1 MRFKTCTTISVRV
14 STLIYSDNI
23 FVIFCCHSLSI
34 FRIVFT
40 MFGCEERRS
49 KNKRVQRAR
58 DRIKKDGEMTN
69 RIAELDSICG
79 VMQKAEFEGSTQAGS
94 MKTLKLRELTQQR
107 ETELGKTALT
117 MVRRAALQALLEHE
131 RQQYVIELN
140 RLGKTIYKQRV

>member
-1 MRFKTCTTISVRV
+1 
-14 STLIYSDNI
+14 
-23 FVIFCCHSLSI
+23 
-34 FRIVFT
+34 

-49 KNKRVQRAR
+49 KNKLVQRAR
-58 DRIKKDGEMTN
+58 DRMKKDGEMTN

-79 VMQKAEFEGSTQAGS
+79 VMQKAKFEGSTQAGS

-107 ETELGKTALT
+107 ETELRKTALT